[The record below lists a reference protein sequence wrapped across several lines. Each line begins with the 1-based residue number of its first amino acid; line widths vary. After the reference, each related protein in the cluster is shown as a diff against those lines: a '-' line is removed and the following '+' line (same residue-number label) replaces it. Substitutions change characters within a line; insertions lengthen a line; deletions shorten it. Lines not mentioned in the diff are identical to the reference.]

1 MSIAGWLER
10 SRTSYGVAFA
20 ADCLVVSRWSNGGGK
35 GGSVETRRCEMP
47 SDLLSLSAVEPNIK
61 AVSKLAQLTE
71 QKLEEV
77 GGVGHQVALVLPDL
91 ALRAFVFPSEL
102 KARPTE
108 LMARIAPRLSYPRS
122 EARMDI
128 WQAPAGWTLAAAV
141 RNVVLRQ
148 YEQALEALGCK
159 VVWVDGASLIPIPGW
174 AGDVLE
180 RSRVSLDETSVYVQL
195 YPGHYTLSVMRNA
208 DMLDVR
214 TKLRDSGDE
223 ARIAEHLLRLP
234 SLFGA
239 KECDRIL
246 VEGQGAAGVAD
257 ALAGRGLARER
268 IQLGALDEEAHLAHL
283 LETLLRRL

>member
-1 MSIAGWLER
+1 MAL
-10 SRTSYGVAFA
+10 A
-20 ADCLVVSRWSNGGGK
+20 ADCLLVQRWSTGGGK
-35 GGSVETRRCEMP
+35 GGSSETRRREIP
-47 SDLLSLSAVEPNIK
+47 PDLLSLSAVEPNIK
-61 AVSKLAQLTE
+61 AVSKLAQLAE
-71 QKLEEV
+71 QELEEV

-91 ALRAFVFPSEL
+91 AIRSFVFPSDM
-102 KARPTE
+102 KAQPAE
-108 LMARIAPRLSYPRS
+108 LMTRIAPRLSYPRS

-141 RNVVLRQ
+141 RDVVLRQ
-148 YEQALEALGCK
+148 YEQALEAFGCH
-159 VVWVDGASLIPIPGW
+159 VVWVDGASLIPIPDW
-174 AGDVLE
+174 AEDAQE
-180 RSRVSLDETSVYVQL
+180 RSRVCLDETSIYVQL

-234 SLFGA
+234 LLFGA

-257 ALAGRGLARER
+257 SLAGRGLAQEK
-268 IQLGALDEEAHLAHL
+268 IKLGALDEEAHLAHL